1 MCKNIPVQNNSE
13 IKRYLEATLR
23 RELPHQL
30 WSDIYFLISK
40 LLLYLKLFSVVVSPL
55 LQEEM
60 VKTGRYEL
68 KAETLALHR
77 SQWRQ
82 FLLFWPLVTCDA
94 AQF

>member
-1 MCKNIPVQNNSE
+1 MS
-13 IKRYLEATLR
+13 
-23 RELPHQL
+23 
-30 WSDIYFLISK
+30 S
-40 LLLYLKLFSVVVSPL
+40 L

-60 VKTGRYEL
+60 VKAGRNEL

-77 SQWRQ
+77 SSSNKYHKAACSNLATGNGHCSQWRQ